1 MIAIKEM
8 KEEHLNELMLLFE
21 NVYLKEKDH
30 VKALPPYDLI
40 KDMVDERFK
49 WMLENHQGIVAYKGE
64 LLVGYMMYILGDELF
79 GNQKCA
85 FVPLFGHAS
94 TEEEQAN
101 IYRTLYLHASKNWLQ
116 NKRLSWV
123 ITSFEHNQDLEK
135 FWFKNGF
142 GQRCAD
148 AIATPESK
156 EVENQ
161 NVIIKKADSK
171 TLDDIAD
178 LHREHS
184 AYYQQAPLCMPGD
197 DGDAFAELKEWFE
210 EENHHLWIAYM
221 NNQAVVYMRIKE
233 KGESFITLVED
244 MVSVSSAYVDPKK
257 RSLGIGS
264 KLLRHVQNYIIN
276 DLKMKRYGVD
286 YESLNPL
293 AYGFWEKHFTPFTK
307 TLTRRVDEGILK

>member
-1 MIAIKEM
+1 MIEIRNMISTDIEKSM
-8 KEEHLNELMLLFE
+8 ELFK
-21 NVYLKEKDH
+21 NTYIKEKDL
-30 VKALPPYDLI
+30 VKALPPYELI

-49 WMLENHQGIVAYKGE
+49 WMLENHQGLVAYKGNM
-64 LLVGYMMYILGDELF
+64 LVGYMMYILGDELF
-79 GNQKCA
+79 GNQKCT

-94 TEEEQAN
+94 TEEDQVK
-101 IYRTLYLHASKNWLQ
+101 IYKTLYLHVSKNWLK

-123 ITSFEHNQDLEK
+123 ITSFEHNQDLEN

-148 AIATPESK
+148 AIALPQASK
-156 EVENQ
+156 EEDDMVT
-161 NVIIKKADSK
+161 IKKANAN

-197 DGDAFAELKEWFE
+197 DSDAFEELKEWFE
-210 EENHHLWIAYM
+210 EENHHLWIAYL
-221 NNQAVVYMRIKE
+221 NNQAVGYMRIEE

-244 MVSVSSAYVDPKK
+244 MVSVTSAYVDPEK
-257 RSLGIGS
+257 RSLGIGL
-264 KLLRHVQNYIIN
+264 KLLSHVQNYIIN
-276 DLKMKRYGVD
+276 DLKMKHYGVD

-293 AYGFWEKHFTPFTK
+293 AYGF
-307 TLTRRVDEGILK
+307 

>member
-1 MIAIKEM
+1 
-8 KEEHLNELMLLFE
+8 
-21 NVYLKEKDH
+21 
-30 VKALPPYDLI
+30 
-40 KDMVDERFK
+40 MVDERFK
-49 WMLENHQGIVAYKGE
+49 WMLDNHQGLVVYKDNI
-64 LLVGYMMYILGDELF
+64 LVGYMMYILGDELF

-94 TEEEQAN
+94 IEEDQMK
-101 IYRTLYLHASKNWLQ
+101 IYRTLYLHASKNWLK

-148 AIATPESK
+148 AIALLQASK
-156 EVENQ
+156 EEDDIVT
-161 NVIIKKADSK
+161 IKKANLN
-171 TLDDIAD
+171 TLNDIAD

-197 DGDAFAELKEWFE
+197 DSDAFEELKAWFNE
-210 EENHHLWIAYM
+210 DNHHLWIAYM
-221 NNQAVVYMRIKE
+221 NNQALGYMRIEE

-244 MVSVSSAYVDPKK
+244 MVSVTSAYVDPEK

-264 KLLRHVQNYIIN
+264 KLLSHVQNYIIN

-293 AYGFWEKHFTPFTK
+293 AYGFWEKHFMPFTK
-307 TLTRRVDEGILK
+307 TLTRRIDEGILK